1 MISGH
6 GKNLSPKKLID
17 RRMARWLVHFSKTR
31 WVFEAPKP
39 LWRSWCFQITSG
51 NFASQWHETW
61 GMVKFYYMKHPGW
74 VVDPPLFYSYFWVG
88 LRALSFSSQDFEVIR
103 PILPKM
109 KGTPEK
115 PAYVPS
121 ATHLLPTFT
130 AFNMTPGMICWGTVD
145 GRNPAAV
152 DK

>member
-1 MISGH
+1 M
-6 GKNLSPKKLID
+6 LSPKRSFSD
-17 RRMARWLVHFSKTR
+17 RRWIFQNKMNFWSTKTALKCG
-31 WVFEAPKP
+31 V
-39 LWRSWCFQITSG
+39 FQITSG
-51 NFASQWHETW
+51 NFSSQWHPLGHGEILLNET
-61 GMVKFYYMKHPGW
+61 
-74 VVDPPLFYSYFWVG
+74 SWVG
-88 LRALSFSSQDFEVIR
+88 GRSKIPTISWSWTPFFFFFLVALCPLSFASQDFEVIR

-130 AFNMTPGMICWGTVD
+130 AFNMTPGLTCWGAVD
-145 GRNPAAV
+145 GRNPAPV